1 MRGAQ
6 QARVVLK
13 RWASRGDKRLSYPG
27 FPLRIFEIS
36 ALAWGATVVCLFHA
50 DAYRFCVKD
59 LKAPPPF
66 YYDTILGTFMISGAF
81 HASDGEVKG
90 VGT

>member
-1 MRGAQ
+1 MVCKGDAAQNRGF
-6 QARVVLK
+6 R
-13 RWASRGDKRLSYPG
+13 
-27 FPLRIFEIS
+27 F
-36 ALAWGATVVCLFHA
+36 LAWGATVVCLFHA

-66 YYDTILGTFMISGAF
+66 YYDTIPGTFMISGAF